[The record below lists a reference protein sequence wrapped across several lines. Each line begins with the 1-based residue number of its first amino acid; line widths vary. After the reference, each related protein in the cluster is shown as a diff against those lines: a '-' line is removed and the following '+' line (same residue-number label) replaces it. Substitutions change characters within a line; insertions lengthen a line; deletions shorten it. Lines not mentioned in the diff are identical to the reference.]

1 MRSSKLPGICSMTS
15 MWSGRSR
22 APRSRPLQASRRG
35 SHEHNRMSA
44 CPRMQAC
51 NRLSRLGRPH
61 HGLRQH
67 GADHQP
73 DCQRRTGPGRLNP
86 VRHLP
91 DDAVAGKAGTH
102 LRDSLLKGA
111 VMKEE
116 DSDEQANQ
124 ALLNI
129 VKRKARERLTRDGS
143 ASREAIHRRIRSIAK
158 ERDIP
163 ADVVARLLK
172 GKIIKP
178 RMVIFSTDYGLSLDW
193 LLYRS
198 LEGLR
203 RMTKE
208 KHQPPASNE
217 AFKDILEA
225 FGKLSKEGRTSIVL
239 YLNTHC

>member
-1 MRSSKLPGICSMTS
+1 
-15 MWSGRSR
+15 
-22 APRSRPLQASRRG
+22 
-35 SHEHNRMSA
+35 
-44 CPRMQAC
+44 
-51 NRLSRLGRPH
+51 
-61 HGLRQH
+61 
-67 GADHQP
+67 
-73 DCQRRTGPGRLNP
+73 
-86 VRHLP
+86 
-91 DDAVAGKAGTH
+91 
-102 LRDSLLKGA
+102 
-111 VMKEE
+111 MKEE